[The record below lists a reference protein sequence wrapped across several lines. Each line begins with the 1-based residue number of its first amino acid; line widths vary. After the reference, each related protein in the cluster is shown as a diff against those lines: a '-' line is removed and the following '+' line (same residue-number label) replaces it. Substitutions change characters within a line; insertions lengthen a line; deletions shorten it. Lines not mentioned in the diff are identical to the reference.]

1 MSNTDDTIVK
11 IRGLKHSYKDASVMK
26 QVLHGIDIDVRPGQN
41 VFLTGYSGSGKT
53 TLISLVGCLRSVQE
67 GSLKLF
73 GAELHKASPRKL
85 LEMRKR
91 VGYVFQHFNL
101 LDFMSIRQNVQQSL
115 EIQPDY
121 NAKTARAQAE
131 EMLDAVGLGD
141 RVNDYPADLSG
152 GQKQRVAIARA
163 LVHRPKLLIADEPTA
178 ALDTSTGRD
187 IIDLVQR
194 LSKAQNSAAII
205 VTHNMRILDSADE
218 ILHMIDGRI
227 GTAITEQISLVLPNL
242 DDRHLAE
249 IASKAVSREFQPGEQ
264 ILKQGDPADAFFILV
279 KGAVNVFRQETNGSR
294 SDLAHFHKRGTYF
307 GEMGLLTEN
316 GRRNASIEVRG
327 DQPVRVLEIK
337 AADFSE
343 MISRSRATR
352 AVITDEMWSR
362 FNVDTQAEQSAPISR
377 MNDD

>member
-1 MSNTDDTIVK
+1 MANDHIVK
-11 IRGLKHSYKDASVMK
+11 IRGLKHSYKEASTMK
-26 QVLHGIDIDVRPGQN
+26 QVLHGIDVDVHPGQN

-53 TLISLVGCLRSVQE
+53 TLISLVGCLRSVQD

-73 GAELHKASPRKL
+73 DEELNKASARKL
-85 LEMRKR
+85 LAMRKR

-101 LDFMSIRQNVQQSL
+101 LDFLSIRQNVQQSL

-121 NAKTARAQAE
+121 NPREARKLSE

-141 RVNDYPADLSG
+141 RVNDHPSDLSG

-194 LSKAQNSAAII
+194 LSRAQNSAAII

-249 IASKAVSREFQPGEQ
+249 IASKAIAREYKPGDL
-264 ILKQGDPADAFFILV
+264 IIKQGDPADEFYILT
-279 KGAVNVFRQETNGSR
+279 GGEAHVFRLDDNGNR
-294 SDLAHFHKRGTYF
+294 TELATFSKRGTYF
-307 GEMGLLTEN
+307 GEMGLLTEH
-316 GRRNASIEVRG
+316 GTRTACVEVHG
-327 DQPVRVLEIK
+327 SQPTRLLAIK
-337 AADFSE
+337 GSDFAE
-343 MISRSRATR
+343 MIGRSRATR

-362 FNVDTQAEQSAPISR
+362 FNTDGTTPLKRPSHHPVRDE
-377 MNDD
+377 